1 VSCKVSSTRLLCLI
15 FGATFLHH
23 IRSKLALIIILSLF
37 LLPPS
42 ALTPPAHYPKNQA
55 RAKLAF
61 ALFLPILVVTAV
73 VPARIFA
80 HCGSFAFGVGFFAQ
94 PLLIR
99 AAKAFVRAV
108 PDWQEQLDLR
118 K

>member
-1 VSCKVSSTRLLCLI
+1 M
-15 FGATFLHH
+15 FL
-23 IRSKLALIIILSLF
+23 F
-37 LLPPS
+37 PPTS

-55 RAKLAF
+55 RAKLGGVLGVI
-61 ALFLPILVVTAV
+61 ALLMAV
-73 VPARIFA
+73 IPASVFA
-80 HCGSFAFGVGFFAQ
+80 HAGSAALGIGFFAQ

-99 AAKAFVRAV
+99 GAKKFVRLV